1 MQAKERLPATGVI
14 HRLFDRP
21 AQYQFRQAL
30 RILLLWLRSQGVSY
44 DDAFKHVL
52 RFQNSVSLGF
62 PASEIEAL
70 RAELNEAADP
80 AEYQDALS
88 AGDFAALLRA
98 AAPSAKPERIALTP
112 AFIGLLGASG
122 SLPFH
127 YSERIAAQQLQTKD
141 ESARA
146 FLDLLSNRMVG
157 LFFET
162 WGKYRLEA
170 NIDTHG
176 VDPLRGMLTQLGGF
190 KGKGAHHHFFG
201 GGDDGGD
208 DVEAYFAAAFRT
220 RPVSAHAVADAL
232 TDHFGVPVELE
243 QFVGCWDV
251 LDLNQQTLMGHA
263 GAALGYGATLG
274 KRIWRCDLRIR
285 LNIGPLDAAQ
295 RDRCLPGGAIAAG
308 MKRMLQRFGMSNLDC
323 EVRLLLKAE
332 CIYPATLTA
341 NKPLPD
347 RLGWGSFLTTIPGIP
362 KNADVRYLFKMHA
375 ASPMPTW
382 PIAV

>member
-1 MQAKERLPATGVI
+1 MQAKERLPAAGVI
-14 HRLFDRP
+14 QHLFDQP
-21 AQYQFRQAL
+21 AQFQFRQAL
-30 RILLLWLRSQGVSY
+30 RILLLWLRAQGVSY

-70 RAELNEAADP
+70 KAERGDGDDHSEALGSMR
-80 AEYQDALS
+80 YN
-88 AGDFAALLRA
+88 AAT
-98 AAPSAKPERIALTP
+98 PERIALTP

-127 YSERIAAQQLQTKD
+127 YSERIAARQLHGKG

-190 KGKGAHHHFFG
+190 KGKRAHHHDAG
-201 GGDDGGD
+201 REHDQN

-220 RPVSAHAVADAL
+220 RPVSSFAVAAAL
-232 TDHFGVPVELE
+232 ADHFGVPVDIE
-243 QFVGCWDV
+243 QFVGCWDT
-251 LDLNQQTLMGHA
+251 LNPEQQTIMGRS
-263 GAALGYGATLG
+263 GAALGHGATLG
-274 KRIWRCDLRIR
+274 QRIWRCDLRIR
-285 LNIGPLDAAQ
+285 LNIGPLDATQ
-295 RDRCLPGGAIAAG
+295 RDRCLPNGAIATG

-323 EVRLLLKAE
+323 EVRLLLKPE
-332 CIYPATLTA
+332 CVHPAALGA

-347 RLGWGSFLTTIPGIP
+347 RLGWGSFLATVPGLP
-362 KNADVRYLFKMHA
+362 KNADVRYLFAMHDAKPA
-375 ASPMPTW
+375 AGSAVRPT
-382 PIAV
+382 V

>member
-1 MQAKERLPATGVI
+1 MQAKERLPAAGVI
-14 HRLFDRP
+14 DHLFDNP

-70 RAELNEAADP
+70 RAELTGTGDAADGANALGGTSAPVAGPP
-80 AEYQDALS
+80 AT
-88 AGDFAALLRA
+88 
-98 AAPSAKPERIALTP
+98 PERITLTP
-112 AFIGLLGASG
+112 ALIGLLGSSG

-127 YSERIAAQQLQTKD
+127 YSERIAAHQMHTKD

-146 FLDLLSNRMVG
+146 FLDILSNRMVG

-176 VDPLRGMLTQLGGF
+176 VDPLRRMLTQLGGF
-190 KGKGAHHHFFG
+190 KDRGA
-201 GGDDGGD
+201 DDHDASGEG
-208 DVEAYFAAAFRT
+208 DVEAYFAAAFST
-220 RPVSAHAVADAL
+220 RPVSATTVADVL
-232 TDHFGVPVELE
+232 SEHFGVPVEIE

-251 LDLNQQTLMGHA
+251 LDLTQQTVMGRA

-274 KRIWRCDLRIR
+274 KRVWRCDLRIR
-285 LNIGPLDAAQ
+285 LKIGPLDAAQ
-295 RDRCLPGGAIAAG
+295 RDRCLPNGAIATG
-308 MKRMLQRFGMSNLDC
+308 IKRMLQRFSMSNLDC
-323 EVRLLLKAE
+323 EVCLLLKPE
-332 CIYPATLTA
+332 CIHPAVLTA
-341 NKPLPD
+341 NKPAPD
-347 RLGWGSFLTTIPGIP
+347 RLGWGSFLASAHGVPP
-362 KNADVRYLFKMHA
+362 NAAVRYLFEMHA
-375 ASPMPTW
+375 TRPVSAW
-382 PIAV
+382 